1 MVKVRKYVCSSIM
14 LSLQPKLYRMNSPAK
29 ILVAPLNWGLGHATR
44 CIPIIQSLIENNF
57 EPIIASDGVALKI
70 LQKEF
75 PQLTSIEL
83 PSYSIEYAK
92 KEQYFKWKII
102 KNSPKMISAIISEK
116 KQVKKLIKE
125 HDLKGIISDNRLGVY
140 SRKVPSVFI
149 THQLNVLSGKTS
161 WITSKMHQRIIKK
174 YTECWV
180 PDVAGAV
187 NLTGKLGH
195 LEQPDFKV
203 KYIGPISRIKKLN
216 IPIEYELMVL
226 LSGPEPQR
234 TMLEMKLIPSMEKCY
249 GKVLFV
255 KGVIEAEQKIWT
267 EGKVTFYNFMTA
279 NEIEKALNESRY
291 VLSRSGYTTIMDLAK
306 LNKKAFFIPTP
317 GQFEQEYLAK
327 RLKKNGMVPYCK
339 QDKFDFDKMILEIN
353 LYAGLHFQDNEIA
366 LSTLFDVFKPES
378 KAIDHQIIAFSSV
391 NENSEPTPNSL
402 ST

>member
-1 MVKVRKYVCSSIM
+1 MSSN
-14 LSLQPKLYRMNSPAK
+14 PK

-57 EPIIASDGVALKI
+57 EPVIASDGVALKL

-75 PQLTSIEL
+75 PDLISVEL
-83 PSYSIEYAK
+83 PSYAIEYAK
-92 KEQYFKWKII
+92 KEQFFKWKLI
-102 KNSPKMISAIISEK
+102 KNSPKIIGAIFNEK
-116 KQVKKLIKE
+116 RQVKKLIKE

-140 SRKVPSVFI
+140 SKKVPSVFM

-174 YTECWV
+174 HTECWV
-180 PDVAGAV
+180 PDVAGAI

-195 LEQPDFKV
+195 LEHSNLKV

-216 IPIEYELMVL
+216 IPIEYEMMVL

-234 TMLEMKLIPSMEKCY
+234 TMLEMKLIPKMEKCY

-255 KGVIEAEQKIWT
+255 KGVIEAEQKSWT
-267 EGKVTFYNFMTA
+267 DGKVTYYNFMTA

-291 VLSRSGYTTIMDLAK
+291 ILCRSGYTTIMDLSK

-327 RLKKNGMVPYCK
+327 KLKKNGMASFCK

-353 LYAGLHFQDNEIA
+353 LYSGIQFQDKEIL
-366 LSTLFDVFKPES
+366 LSSLFDVFKLETNPKE
-378 KAIDHQIIAFSSV
+378 HQINAFSSV
-391 NENSEPTPNSL
+391 KENSEPTPNSL